1 MPISVGGGSQPDV
14 FTDIRT
20 NQAVVPYGSYNQ
32 LMNDA
37 NNDILNPS
45 VMGLYLANGTI
56 YNFQWQSGVVGST
69 PWQFPVL
76 LGDTCVDGLIA
87 NPTGLTLG
95 VTAPAYTIPLNA
107 VIKSVT
113 YRNTTANAVTGGI
126 TIGTAVSGNQ
136 VSSTVVVGANAMVV
150 TQGSSLTL
158 SSFPSSTY
166 TFASYPN
173 GLPLYFNAGSS
184 WNGAIVNITIEF
196 YVAF

>member
-76 LGDTCVDGLIA
+76 LGDTCVDGVIA
-87 NPTGLTLG
+87 NPTGTALG
-95 VTAPAYTIPLNA
+95 TVAPTYVIPLNS
-107 VIKSVT
+107 VIKSIT
-113 YRNTTANAVTGGI
+113 MRNTTANAVTTGV
-126 TIGTAVSGNQ
+126 TIGTTLSGTQ
-136 VSSTVVVGANAMVV
+136 VSAAIPVGANAMVV
-150 TQGSSLTL
+150 TQGSSLTT
-158 SSFPSSTY
+158 SYFPSSTY

-173 GLPLYFNAGSS
+173 GVPLYFNAAA